1 MMGVAVAVAACVQGT
16 IGIGFALI
24 VAPVMALSRPD
35 LLPVSL
41 LLLMLPLNLFTFLR
55 EHHAVDW
62 KGGGWITLGRL
73 LGTLAGAA
81 VLVVL
86 SAHALNLLVGAV
98 IVAVA
103 VFTLLAPAFSPSR
116 RALAAVGLFTGIS
129 ETATGIGGPPLALAY
144 QHHHPDVLRSTVAG
158 CFLLGELVSLG
169 VLATLGRVGWQ
180 QAWAA
185 FLLLPFLVVGGLV
198 SSRVRH
204 AVNAKLLRGLVLA
217 FALISGAVLILRG

>member
-1 MMGVAVAVAACVQGT
+1 MLGFAVAVAACVQGS

-24 VAPVMALSRPD
+24 VAPVMAFSRPD

-73 LGTLAGAA
+73 FGTLTGAG
-81 VLVVL
+81 VLVIA
-86 SAHALNLLVGAV
+86 SSHAINLLVGASTV
-98 IVAVA
+98 VVA
-103 VFTLLAPAFSPSR
+103 VFTMLAPAFSPSWT
-116 RALAAVGLFTGIS
+116 ALAAVGVFTGVS

-144 QHHHPDVLRSTVAG
+144 QHHRPDVLRSTVAG

-169 VLATLGRVGWQ
+169 VLATIGRVGWQ
-180 QAWAA
+180 QARWAA
-185 FLLLPFLVVGGLV
+185 LLLPFLVIGGLV
-198 SSRVRH
+198 SSWVRH
-204 AVNAKLLRGLVLA
+204 GVNAKLLRGLVLA
-217 FALISGAVLILRG
+217 FAVISGAALMVRG